1 MSKLSEFRAAERR
14 LAEQLAQLESL
25 KRDAGLQ
32 QELNFSDELR
42 SLMDEYDIPA
52 ATVLA
57 LLGMED
63 GAVSTRR
70 NQRRV

>member
-42 SLMDEYDIPA
+42 ALMQQYDVSA

-57 LLGMED
+57 LLGPD
-63 GAVSTRR
+63 AATRTP
-70 NQRRV
+70 RRTSSRV

>member
-32 QELNFSDELR
+32 QELSFSDELR
-42 SLMDEYDIPA
+42 ALMQQYDMSA

-57 LLGMED
+57 LLGPET
-63 GAVSTRR
+63 GARMTRR
-70 NQRRV
+70 TASKH

>member
-32 QELNFSDELR
+32 QDLSFSDELR
-42 SLMDEYDIPA
+42 ALMNEYGISP

-57 LLGMED
+57 LLETQAGS
-63 GAVSTRR
+63 GSKTQSSAL
-70 NQRRV
+70 

>member
-14 LAEQLAQLESL
+14 LAEQLAQLESM

-32 QELNFSDELR
+32 QELSFSDELKA
-42 SLMDEYDIPA
+42 LMQQYQISP

-57 LLGMED
+57 IL
-63 GAVSTRR
+63 ASPASNR
-70 NQRRV
+70 